1 MHKKHFISFL
11 FVLLFCF
18 VCCSSSALGKDLG
31 YKWNQK
37 TIYFNCELPSSQRMA
52 VSQAF
57 VKWNNVRASDGQ
69 VMLNLYLAL
78 DSVTAPNVIKFTN
91 LSSWQLVGLCEPN
104 PNQGNLQSVTIKLD
118 SSSNWSVGASPGCY
132 DIQTVVQHELGHAI
146 GIAHCHETEQD
157 GPGPCWSTTCLSNV
171 MYPIAK
177 TNYRNVTLTDY
188 DIASYR
194 LIYEY

>member
-78 DSVTAPNVIKFTN
+78 DSVTAPNVIKYSDLDWGVIGLCVPNPTSGN
-91 LSSWQLVGLCEPN
+91 LSSVTILLDSGTSWSTGTSSN
-104 PNQGNLQSVTIKLD
+104 SYNLQSV
-118 SSSNWSVGASPGCY
+118 VE
-132 DIQTVVQHELGHAI
+132 HELGHAI
-146 GIAHCHETEQD
+146 GIAHCHELDSSYGE
-157 GPGPCWSTTCLSNV
+157 GPCWSATCKSNV
-171 MYPIAK
+171 MYPRIKPNQVK
-177 TNYRNVTLTDY
+177 TTLTDY
-188 DIASYR
+188 DISSYR
-194 LIYEY
+194 LIYEF